1 MPLQT
6 SASLIDEIK
15 ELAPPGLA
23 ELDAKTLTALRAVT
37 RQLIA
42 AMKSEGRLSENPI
55 ELAMT
60 RSVDLHQEA
69 ASKRLKGR
77 RVMVIGGA
85 GCVGTR
91 LRTLL
96 AGFEPQS
103 LVSLDVA
110 AHSGLGTGVQVD
122 IRDAAALDAAFA
134 EARPEV
140 VFHLAA
146 IREPGRAEV
155 VVRDAVETNV
165 YGTANV
171 IAACRRHGVAQA
183 VYSSTGKC
191 FAYITDHVY
200 TATKKLA
207 EAQWM
212 AAARQAG
219 PTRFVTTRFTH
230 VLENGIVARDIAQGI
245 QAGLVG
251 LHGSDR
257 HFNLQNLRQA
267 THLLVNAVALA
278 GEQAPDS
285 FWSAIDLGWPVNT
298 LEMALYQIDRGGQ
311 DVAIRFLGV
320 PRGYD
325 EQFFR
330 GQFDW
335 SGNYDYHPLINALEA
350 PTSFTDSTGTMIG
363 AQVSAGSGDRL
374 VRELDRLRRALAEN
388 PREAGFVG
396 DAVVKRALLDAV
408 ASVTASIFESG
419 EPLRLLDILWW
430 GAAPDWAGP
439 KAATAQRFAPVL
451 ALLVDA
457 LLPRIEALRGVPG
470 AAEKLMDVAQTFRQ
484 VPGLEVR
491 AARLQTAFEPAV
503 TAG

>member
-6 SASLIDEIK
+6 SASLIEEIK
-15 ELAPPGLA
+15 DLAPPGLA
-23 ELDAKTLTALRAVT
+23 ELNANTLAALGAVT
-37 RQLIA
+37 RRLIA
-42 AMKSEGRLSENPI
+42 TMKREGRLSENPI

-60 RSVDLHQEA
+60 RDVALHHEA
-69 ASKRLKGR
+69 ALRRLKGR
-77 RVMVIGGA
+77 RVMVIGGE

-91 LRTLL
+91 LRSLL
-96 AGFEPQS
+96 AGLGPQS
-103 LVSLDVA
+103 LVSLDIA
-110 AHSGLGTGVQVD
+110 AHGGLGTGMRVD

-155 VVRDAVETNV
+155 IVRDAVETNV

-212 AAARQAG
+212 AAAREGG
-219 PTRFVTTRFTH
+219 PTQFVATRFTH

-245 QAGLVG
+245 KAGLVG

-278 GEQAPDS
+278 GEQAADS

-298 LEMALYQIDRGGQ
+298 LEMALYQIDQGGR
-311 DVAIRFLGV
+311 DVAVRFLGV

-335 SGNYDYHPLINALEA
+335 SGAHEYHPLINALEA
-350 PTSFTDSTGTMIG
+350 PSSFTDRTGTMIG
-363 AQVSAGSGDRL
+363 ARVPAGAEGRL
-374 VRELDRLRRALAEN
+374 QQELERLRHVLREN
-388 PREAGFVG
+388 PRDAGFVA

-408 ASVTASIFESG
+408 AGLAASAFAASD
-419 EPLRLLDILWW
+419 PQRLLDVLWW
-430 GAAPDWAGP
+430 GAAPNWAGP
-439 KAATAQRFAPVL
+439 DASTARRFAPVL
-451 ALLVDA
+451 TLLADA
-457 LLPRIEALRGVPG
+457 MLQRPVALRDVPG
-470 AAEKLMDVAQTFRQ
+470 AAEKLADIALTFRQ
-484 VPGLEVR
+484 IPALEER
-491 AARLQTAFEPAV
+491 AASLSAALEPAV
-503 TAG
+503 AN

>member
-15 ELAPPGLA
+15 SLAPPGLA
-23 ELDAKTLTALRAVT
+23 ELDSGTLAALRGVT
-37 RQLIA
+37 RRLIA
-42 AMKSEGRLSENPI
+42 TMKSEGRLSENPI

-60 RSVDLHQEA
+60 RNVALHQEA
-69 ASKRLKGR
+69 ALKRLKGR

-96 AGFEPQS
+96 ASFEPQA
-103 LVSLDVA
+103 LVSLDLV
-110 AHSGLGTGVQVD
+110 AHSGLGSGIQVD

-134 EARPEV
+134 ELRPEV

-171 IAACRRHGVAQA
+171 IAACQRHGVAQA

-212 AAARQAG
+212 AAARQDG

-230 VLENGIVARDIAQGI
+230 VLENGVVARDIAQGI
-245 QAGLVG
+245 MSGLVG
-251 LHGSDR
+251 LHGADR

-278 GEQAPDS
+278 GEQASDS

-311 DVAIRFLGV
+311 DVAVRFSGV

-335 SGNYDYHPLINALEA
+335 SGEHEYHPLINALEA
-350 PTSFTDSTGTMIG
+350 PSNFTDSTGTMIG
-363 AQVSAGSGDRL
+363 ARVSACPEDLLR
-374 VRELDRLRRALAEN
+374 RELHRLRQVLDEN
-388 PREAGFVG
+388 PREGGFVA

-408 ASVTASIFESG
+408 AGLAAAIFASSD
-419 EPLRLLDILWW
+419 PLRLLDILWW
-430 GAAPDWAGP
+430 GAAPNWAGP

-451 ALLVDA
+451 ARLADA
-457 LLPRIEALRGVPG
+457 LVQKAEALHG
-470 AAEKLMDVAQTFRQ
+470 ACGAQDKALDVAGTFRQ
-484 VPGLEVR
+484 IPGLEDKARSLR
-491 AARLQTAFEPAV
+491 AAFDLAV
-503 TAG
+503 VG